1 MRYVLF
7 AKESCDFCTK
17 AVELLASQDQDFRVI
32 NFEED
37 QESILKEVKDAYGWK
52 TVPMI
57 FQVVPGES
65 TSFVGGYT
73 DLVKLFE

>member
-37 QESILKEVKDAYGWK
+37 HPQRGKGRIRVENGTNDFSSGSWRIHKFCRWLY
-52 TVPMI
+52 
-57 FQVVPGES
+57 
-65 TSFVGGYT
+65 
-73 DLVKLFE
+73 